1 MNLAPRPDRAL
12 CGHHSLSRIMTFFEA
27 RPPAGYP
34 SRTWNLDRLGSQ
46 PSALIHRCIVLN
58 LKTFPRPSQALDDPP
73 RLRVPIGSI
82 NMRLK

>member
-46 PSALIHRCIVLN
+46 PSALIHRCIVTELED
-58 LKTFPRPSQALDDPP
+58 LPAAKPSARRSAAVAGTD
-73 RLRVPIGSI
+73 RVY
-82 NMRLK
+82 